1 MFHYISGRAE
11 LVEPSLV
18 VLDVQ
23 GVGYAINTS
32 FTSASATK
40 RGEQVRFY
48 TYLHVKEDIF
58 ELYGFSS
65 QEELSFFKQ
74 LLSVS
79 GVGAKAA
86 VSILSVASPGKLALA
101 IVSGDE
107 KLITQANGI
116 GKKIAQRVILE
127 LRDKVAK
134 GGVVPQTDGVSL
146 GNAFGAAAGGPMGD
160 ALAALEVL
168 GYPKAVILQALGN
181 DPVEGLGTEEI
192 IRLALK
198 KLM

>member
-1 MFHYISGRAE
+1 MFHYISGTAE
-11 LVEPSLV
+11 IVEPALV
-18 VLDVQ
+18 VIDAG

-32 FTSASATK
+32 YTSASTVK
-40 RGEQVRFY
+40 RGEPVRFY
-48 TYLHVKEDIF
+48 TYLNVKEDIF
-58 ELYGFSS
+58 ELYGFST

-74 LLSVS
+74 LISVS

-107 KLITQANGI
+107 KLITQANGV

-134 GGVVPQTDGVSL
+134 GGVITQAEVSL
-146 GNAFGAAAGGPMGD
+146 GSAFAPVEGGAMGD

-168 GYPKAVILQALGN
+168 GYPKAVIMQALGSE
-181 DPVEGLGTEEI
+181 PVDGLGTEEI